1 MSNRQLQYAQEHN
14 LTDTLISLQILRQ
27 CRPDLPERKEV
38 GTTKDGLRILFEE
51 TQGSL
56 LKRHYKYTD
65 SEHATSWYLIYIENG
80 QAKKVDEKWLE
91 SQIIDFNNDFDI
103 EILTNYLKS
112 NNRRF
117 NALDNK
123 KSEKKQRSIWLT
135 DDEYEYVLTFV
146 EKMRRIKGENTQN

>member
-1 MSNRQLQYAQEHN
+1 MTDRQLKYAQEHN
-14 LTDTLISLQILRQ
+14 LTDTLISLQVLRQ

-38 GTTKDGLRILFEE
+38 GTTKDGLRVLFEE

-56 LKRHYKYTD
+56 LKRHYGYSK
-65 SEHATSWYLIYIENG
+65 SEHATSWHLIYIENG
-80 QAKKVDEKWLE
+80 QAKKVDKKWLE
-91 SQIIDFNNDFDI
+91 GQIIDFKDEFDI
-103 EILTNYLKS
+103 EILINYLKS

-146 EKMRRIKGENTQN
+146 EKMRKIKNDK

>member
-1 MSNRQLQYAQEHN
+1 MTNAQLKYAQEHN
-14 LTDTLISLQILRQ
+14 LTDTLISLQVLRQ

-56 LKRHYKYTD
+56 LKRHYKYTN
-65 SEHATSWYLIYIENG
+65 SEHATSWNLIYIENG
-80 QAKKVDEKWLE
+80 QAKIVDEKWLE
-91 SQIIDFNNDFDI
+91 GQIIDFKDEFNM
-103 EILTNYLKS
+103 EILFNYLKN

-117 NALDNK
+117 DGLNGK
-123 KSEKKQRSIWLT
+123 KTGKIQRSIWLT

-146 EKMRRIKGENTQN
+146 EKMRKVKDEK

>member
-1 MSNRQLQYAQEHN
+1 MTDRQLKYAQEHN
-14 LTDTLISLQILRQ
+14 LTDTLISLQVLRQ

-38 GTTKDGLRILFEE
+38 GKTKDGLRILFEE

-56 LKRHYKYTD
+56 LKRHYKYTN
-65 SEHATSWYLIYIENG
+65 SEHATSWQLIYIENG
-80 QAKKVDEKWLE
+80 QANKVDKKWLE
-91 SQIIDFNNDFDI
+91 GQIIDFNNDFDI

-112 NNRRF
+112 NNKRF

-135 DDEYEYVLTFV
+135 DDEYEYVIMFI
-146 EKMRRIKGENTQN
+146 EKMRGMKDEEK

>member
-1 MSNRQLQYAQEHN
+1 MTNTQLKYAQEHN
-14 LTDTLISLQILRQ
+14 LTDTLISLQVLRQ

-65 SEHATSWYLIYIENG
+65 SEHATSWHLIYIENG
-80 QAKKVDEKWLE
+80 QAKKVDKKWLE
-91 SQIIDFNNDFDI
+91 SQKIDFKDEFNM
-103 EILTNYLKS
+103 EILFNYLKS

-117 NALDNK
+117 DGLNGK
-123 KSEKKQRSIWLT
+123 KTGKIQRSIWLT
-135 DDEYEYVLTFV
+135 DDEYEYVLEFV
-146 EKMRRIKGENTQN
+146 EKMREMKNENN

>member
-1 MSNRQLQYAQEHN
+1 MTNAQLKYAQEHN
-14 LTDTLISLQILRQ
+14 LTDTLISLQVLRQ

-38 GTTKDGLRILFEE
+38 GRTSDGLRILFEE

-56 LKRHYKYTD
+56 LKRHYKYTS
-65 SEHATSWYLIYIENG
+65 SEHATSWQLIYIENG
-80 QAKKVDEKWLE
+80 QANKVDKKWLE
-91 SQIIDFNNDFDI
+91 GQIIDFNNDFDI

-135 DDEYEYVLTFV
+135 DDEYEYVIMFI
-146 EKMRRIKGENTQN
+146 EKMRKVKDEHK

>member
-1 MSNRQLQYAQEHN
+1 MTNAQLKYAQEHN
-14 LTDTLISLQILRQ
+14 LTDTLISLQVLRQ

-38 GTTKDGLRILFEE
+38 GKTSNGLKILFEE

-56 LKRHYKYTD
+56 LKRHYKYTN
-65 SEHATSWYLIYIENG
+65 SEHATSWQLIYIENG

-91 SQIIDFNNDFDI
+91 GQIIDFSNDFDI
-103 EILTNYLKS
+103 EILFNYLKS

-146 EKMRRIKGENTQN
+146 EKMRKVKDGK

>member
-1 MSNRQLQYAQEHN
+1 MTDKQLQYAQEHN
-14 LTDTLISLQILRQ
+14 LTDTLISLQVLRQ

-38 GTTKDGLRILFEE
+38 GTTKDGLRVLFEE

-65 SEHATSWYLIYIENG
+65 SEHATSWHLIYIENG
-80 QAKKVDEKWLE
+80 QAKKVDKKWLE
-91 SQIIDFNNDFDI
+91 GQIIDFNNDFDI

-117 NALDNK
+117 DGLNGK
-123 KSEKKQRSIWLT
+123 KTGKIQRSIWLT
-135 DDEYEYVLTFV
+135 DDEYDYVLEFV
-146 EKMRRIKGENTQN
+146 EKMRKVKDEK

>member
-1 MSNRQLQYAQEHN
+1 MTNAQLKYAQEHN
-14 LTDTLISLQILRQ
+14 LTDTLISLQVLRQ

-38 GTTKDGLRILFEE
+38 GTTKDGLKILFEE

-65 SEHATSWYLIYIENG
+65 SEHATSWHLIYIENG
-80 QAKKVDEKWLE
+80 QAKKVDKKWLE
-91 SQIIDFNNDFDI
+91 GQIIDFNNDFDI

-146 EKMRRIKGENTQN
+146 EKMRRVRNENN

>member
-1 MSNRQLQYAQEHN
+1 MTNAQLKYAQEHN
-14 LTDTLISLQILRQ
+14 LTDTLISLQVLRQ

-65 SEHATSWYLIYIENG
+65 SEHATSWHLIYIENG
-80 QAKKVDEKWLE
+80 QAKKVDKKWLAG
-91 SQIIDFNNDFDI
+91 QTIDFNDDFDI

-117 NALDNK
+117 DGLNGK
-123 KSEKKQRSIWLT
+123 KTGKIQRSIWLT
-135 DDEYEYVLTFV
+135 DDEYEYVLEFI
-146 EKMRRIKGENTQN
+146 ERMRDMKR

>member
-1 MSNRQLQYAQEHN
+1 MTDRQLKYAQEHN
-14 LTDTLISLQILRQ
+14 LTDTLISLQVLRQ

-56 LKRHYKYTD
+56 LKRHYGYSK
-65 SEHATSWYLIYIENG
+65 SEHATSWHLIYIENG
-80 QAKKVDEKWLE
+80 QAKKVDKKWLE
-91 SQIIDFNNDFDI
+91 GQIIDFKDEFNM
-103 EILTNYLKS
+103 EILLKYLKS

-135 DDEYEYVLTFV
+135 DDEYEYVLIFV
-146 EKMRRIKGENTQN
+146 EKMRRVKNESLR

>member
-1 MSNRQLQYAQEHN
+1 MTNAQLKYAQEHN
-14 LTDTLISLQILRQ
+14 LTDTLISLQVLRQ

-38 GTTKDGLRILFEE
+38 GKTKDGLRILFEE

-65 SEHATSWYLIYIENG
+65 SEHATSWNLIYIDENG
-80 QAKKVDEKWLE
+80 QAKIVDKKWLE
-91 SQIIDFNNDFDI
+91 GQIIDFNNDFDI

-117 NALDNK
+117 NGLDGK
-123 KSEKKQRSIWLT
+123 KTGKIQRSIWLT
-135 DDEYEYVLTFV
+135 DDEYEYVLTFI
-146 EKMRRIKGENTQN
+146 EKMRRMK

>member
-1 MSNRQLQYAQEHN
+1 MTDRQIKYAQEHN
-14 LTDTLISLQILRQ
+14 LTDTLISLQVLRQ

-56 LKRHYKYTD
+56 MKRHYGYSK
-65 SEHATSWYLIYIENG
+65 SEHATSWHLIYIENG

-91 SQIIDFNNDFDI
+91 GQIINFNNEFNM
-103 EILTNYLKS
+103 EILFNYLKS

-135 DDEYEYVLTFV
+135 DDEYDYVLTFV
-146 EKMRRIKGENTQN
+146 EKMRRVKDEK

>member
-1 MSNRQLQYAQEHN
+1 MTDRQLKYAQEHN
-14 LTDTLISLQILRQ
+14 LTDTLISLQVLRQ

-38 GTTKDGLRILFEE
+38 GTTSNGLRILFEE

-56 LKRHYKYTD
+56 LKRHYGYSK
-65 SEHATSWYLIYIENG
+65 SEHATSWHLIYIENG
-80 QAKKVDEKWLE
+80 QAKKVDKKWLE
-91 SQIIDFNNDFDI
+91 GQIIDFNDAFDM

-123 KSEKKQRSIWLT
+123 KSGKKQRSIWLT

-146 EKMRRIKGENTQN
+146 EKMRRVKSEK

>member
-1 MSNRQLQYAQEHN
+1 MKIDNYIKEQN
-14 LTDTLISLQILRQ
+14 LNDSLIDKKFLYQV
-27 CRPDLPERKEV
+27 RPDLPERKEV

-65 SEHATSWYLIYIENG
+65 SEHATSWHLIYIENG
-80 QAKKVDEKWLE
+80 QAKKVDKKWLE
-91 SQIIDFNNDFDI
+91 GQIIDFNNDFDI

-117 NALDNK
+117 DGLNGK
-123 KSEKKQRSIWLT
+123 KTGKIQRSIWLT

-146 EKMRRIKGENTQN
+146 EKMRKVKDEK

>member
-1 MSNRQLQYAQEHN
+1 MTNAQLKYAQEHN
-14 LTDTLISLQILRQ
+14 LTDTLISLQVLRQ

-65 SEHATSWYLIYIENG
+65 SEHATSWALIYIENG
-80 QAKKVDEKWLE
+80 QAKKVDKKWLE
-91 SQIIDFNNDFDI
+91 GQIIDFKDEFNI
-103 EILTNYLKS
+103 EILFNYLKS

-117 NALDNK
+117 DGLNGK
-123 KSEKKQRSIWLT
+123 KTGKIQRSIWLT
-135 DDEYEYVLTFV
+135 DDEYEYVLEFV
-146 EKMRRIKGENTQN
+146 ERMRDMKR

>member
-1 MSNRQLQYAQEHN
+1 MTDRQLKYAQEHN
-14 LTDTLISLQILRQ
+14 LTDTLISLQVLRQ

-38 GTTKDGLRILFEE
+38 GKTSNGLRILFEE

-56 LKRHYKYTD
+56 LKRHYKYTN
-65 SEHATSWYLIYIENG
+65 SEHATSWQLIYIENG
-80 QAKKVDEKWLE
+80 QAEKVDKKWLE
-91 SQIIDFNNDFDI
+91 GQIIDFNNDFNM
-103 EILTNYLKS
+103 EILFNYLKS

-117 NALDNK
+117 NGLNGK

-146 EKMRRIKGENTQN
+146 EKMRRIKGGK

>member
-1 MSNRQLQYAQEHN
+1 MKIDNYIKEQN
-14 LTDTLISLQILRQ
+14 LNDSLIDKKFLYQV
-27 CRPDLPERKEV
+27 RPDLPERKEV

-65 SEHATSWYLIYIENG
+65 SEHATSWHLIYIENG
-80 QAKKVDEKWLE
+80 QAKKVDKKWLE
-91 SQIIDFNNDFDI
+91 GQIIDFNNDFDI

-117 NALDNK
+117 DGLNGK
-123 KSEKKQRSIWLT
+123 KTGKIQRSIWLT

-146 EKMRRIKGENTQN
+146 EKMRRVKNEDN